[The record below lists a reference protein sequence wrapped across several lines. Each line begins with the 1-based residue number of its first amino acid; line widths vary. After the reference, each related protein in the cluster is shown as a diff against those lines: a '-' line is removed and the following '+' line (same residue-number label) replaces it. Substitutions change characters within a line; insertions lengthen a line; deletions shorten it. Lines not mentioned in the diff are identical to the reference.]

1 MRSPYKELENQ
12 LGYRFRR
19 KHHLETALTHPSY
32 RHEHADI
39 ESDNQRLEFLGD
51 AVLGLV
57 TAEYFYREYPDMAEG
72 DLTRIRSQ
80 VSNSKF
86 LAHIAATICLG
97 EHLRLGRG
105 ELLSGGKDRPSN
117 LTDAVEAVVGAAYLD
132 GGLRAVAKLF
142 KQLWMPEL
150 ESVMAGVALENTKGA
165 LQEWAQVH
173 WKVSPTYKI
182 IEQTGPAHARQYTA
196 AVTIRSKVYGKGRGR
211 NKREAEMEAAREAL
225 RKVQDEKPDQNP

>member
-1 MRSPYKELENQ
+1 MRSPYKDLEKR

-32 RHEHADI
+32 RHEHTGI
-39 ESDNQRLEFLGD
+39 EADNQRLEFLGD
-51 AVLGLV
+51 AVLGMV
-57 TAEYFYREYPDMAEG
+57 TAEFFYREYPDRAEG
-72 DLTRIRSQ
+72 DLTKIRSQ

-86 LAHIAATICLG
+86 LAHIATTIGLG
-97 EHLRLGRG
+97 EYLRLGRG
-105 ELLSGGKDRPSN
+105 ELLSGGKNRPSN

-150 ESVMAGVALENTKGA
+150 ESVMAGIALENAKGA
-165 LQEWAQVH
+165 LQEWAQIR

-182 IEQTGPAHARQYTA
+182 IAQSGPAHAREYTA
-196 AVTIRSKVYGKGRGR
+196 AVTIRNKVWGKGRGR

-225 RKVQDEKPDQNP
+225 SKVKEEESG